1 MNKKKSLKKTRTGN
15 KLEVKQAV
23 AIYKAE
29 TRSFTPTRVV
39 KQPISAMAEYTNS
52 IINTC
57 GKTFKKKKN
66 GAVKVTTGTTPQKE
80 RPSDEQKREALNDQV
95 KNIFK
100 HIETHNVPLQNKLD
114 SAFHS
119 KRLEKVYR
127 LTPTGSP
134 LSSRSLLLSCRDSHR
149 SQNSNNEI
157 KLAKQELYNIS
168 ANSKTEKISLEY
180 VCSGHSNSVNSILLQ
195 NSSILTASSDYSI
208 KKWKLLKTLPGPYI
222 GKEYTSGQIFDNS
235 EKLLQYSRPVF
246 RIESNNSG
254 VLAGLMDK
262 SLKFIRN
269 EEQVSSLKTQFLTK
283 SFSRFGEDFLLA
295 NERGLSLLNT
305 ENFKIS
311 QNLEIKDLCFVSPQN
326 ENNCLIGDTRGAA
339 RLIDTRLNKVASHW
353 NAHCGWITGM
363 TCCNKGIFTCSEDGY
378 LKLWDL
384 RSCAAVG
391 QWESKGTLGKV
402 LVFKEKVITGG
413 DALRIWTDG
422 NFTGLPGRCKDFV
435 CRDGN
440 IVAARDQ
447 QVVVWNLQTNNGLNE
462 YI

>member
-39 KQPISAMAEYTNS
+39 KQPISAMAEFTNS

-66 GAVKVTTGTTPQKE
+66 GAGKVTTGTTPQKE
-80 RPSDEQKREALNDQV
+80 RPSDEQV

-127 LTPTGSP
+127 LTPSGSP

-168 ANSKTEKISLEY
+168 SNSKTEKISLEY
-180 VCSGHSNSVNSILLQ
+180 IFNGHNNSVNSILLQ
-195 NSSILTASSDYSI
+195 SSHILTASSDYSI

-222 GKEYTSGQIFDNS
+222 GKEYTSGQIFNNS
-235 EKLLQYSRPVF
+235 EKFFQYSRPVLK
-246 RIESNNSG
+246 IESNNSG
-254 VLAGLMDK
+254 ILAGLMDK

-269 EEQVSSLKTQFLTK
+269 QEQVSSLKTQFLTK
-283 SFSRFGEDFLLA
+283 SFSRFGEDFLLVS
-295 NERGLSLLNT
+295 EKGLSCLNT

-311 QNLEIKDLCFVSPQN
+311 LNLEIKDLCLVSLLN
-326 ENNCLIGDTRGAA
+326 ENSALIGDTRGTV
-339 RLIDTRLNKVASHW
+339 RLFDARLNKVVNEW
-353 NAHCGWITGM
+353 NAHCEWVTGV
-363 TCCNKGIFTCSEDGY
+363 TGCTKGIFTCSEDGY

-384 RSCAAVG
+384 RSAGSVS
-391 QWESKGTLGKV
+391 QWDSKGTLRKV
-402 LVFKEKVITGG
+402 AFFKEKVVTGG
-413 DALRIWTDG
+413 DFLRIWNDG
-422 NFTGLPGRCKDFV
+422 NFTALPGRCKDFV

-440 IVAARDQ
+440 VVAARDQ